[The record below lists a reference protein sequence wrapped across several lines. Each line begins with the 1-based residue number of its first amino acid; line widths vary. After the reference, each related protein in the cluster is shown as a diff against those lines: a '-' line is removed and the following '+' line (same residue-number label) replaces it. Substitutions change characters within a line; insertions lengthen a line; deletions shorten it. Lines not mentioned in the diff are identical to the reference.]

1 MRVSTFF
8 HSGLV
13 LSRDIGVIRAQ
24 RHNAALKLFT
34 STSGGIVV
42 IFRAGFLIIVFLSVG
57 WDVQLGWNVEFL
69 TGFNHLMLVRTGK
82 SAHHHGTARERGGKA
97 LPTGKRDRGV
107 SCRRGA
113 GSLQNLIHPVC
124 NLSENLGVQRIQS
137 ALPLNHGRH
146 HTGLT
151 QHFQVLRNSWLTHAQ
166 FLDNRT
172 NSVGLFGEQPHDAAA
187 GRIRNH

>member
-42 IFRAGFLIIVFLSVG
+42 IFRAGSLIIVFLSIG

-97 LPTGKRDRGV
+97 LPAGKRNRGV
-107 SCRRGA
+107 SCR
-113 GSLQNLIHPVC
+113 
-124 NLSENLGVQRIQS
+124 
-137 ALPLNHGRH
+137 
-146 HTGLT
+146 
-151 QHFQVLRNSWLTHAQ
+151 
-166 FLDNRT
+166 
-172 NSVGLFGEQPHDAAA
+172 
-187 GRIRNH
+187 